1 MILGMKYS
9 YQKEALR
16 TAREDGG
23 YTQESAAFEI
33 GVSRATWI
41 KWESGATCPDVVQV
55 ALICDLFRIE
65 PANLFN

>member
-16 TAREDGG
+16 TAREALG
-23 YTQESAAFEI
+23 YTQENAAYEI

-41 KWESGATCPDVVQV
+41 KWESGETCPDAVQV
-55 ALICDLFRIE
+55 ALICDLFKIE
-65 PANLFN
+65 PAKLFN